1 MRAVGLVL
9 ALVGIVLVVAAV
21 VVARA
26 GRRTPARRVVVTGQI
41 VRQVGLSR
49 TPLYEVAY
57 PLPDG
62 TWATTVTRAPLSP
75 GGIATLGWSQGAPVP
90 VHVNVDDLRD
100 ARLTPDGS
108 LGVPGFVGIVLGS
121 VGGVLLV
128 VGLALSAVALV
139 G

>member
-1 MRAVGLVL
+1 MRAIGITLLVVGLL
-9 ALVGIVLVVAAV
+9 LVAAGV

-26 GRRTPARRVVVTGQI
+26 GRRPRARRVVVTGQI
-41 VRQVGLSR
+41 VRQVGWSR
-49 TPLYEVAY
+49 TPSYEVTY

-62 TWATTVTRAPLSP
+62 TWTTTVTRAPLSP

-121 VGGVLLV
+121 IGGVLLV
-128 VGLALSAVALV
+128 VGLVLSAVALV